1 MVIYHHGVKG
11 APVPELVLV
20 LLVGAI
26 AVQIPIGVLL
36 YLDAKRLGLEHPEVY
51 WLGVVVPAAGF
62 VVILY
67 YASARKEL
75 PRTETGES

>member
-1 MVIYHHGVKG
+1 M
-11 APVPELVLV
+11 PELVLV

-36 YLDAKRLGLEHPEVY
+36 YLDAKRLGLRNPELY

-67 YASARKEL
+67 YASTRKEL
-75 PRTETGES
+75 PRTETDES